1 MAGNGK
7 AVNVGPARG
16 NNSFPLGNKGKGKA
30 NNSSRGGGGPAG
42 DGTVLRDKA
51 GLKAKGNGKGKPQ
64 TV

>member
-16 NNSFPLGNKGKGKA
+16 NNSFPLGNKGKA

-42 DGTVLRDKA
+42 DGSVVRATA
-51 GLKAKGNGKGKPQ
+51 GTTAKGNGKGK
-64 TV
+64 TAAV

>member
-16 NNSFPLGNKGKGKA
+16 NNSFPAGNKGKA

-42 DGTVLRDKA
+42 DGSVVRDKT
-51 GLKAKGNGKGKPQ
+51 GMKAKGNGKGKPAA
-64 TV
+64 V

>member
-16 NNSFPLGNKGKGKA
+16 NNSFPLGNKGKA

-42 DGTVLRDKA
+42 DGSVVRDKT
-51 GLKAKGNGKGKPQ
+51 GTKAKGNGKGTTQ